1 MNYMAESYTEIL
13 WRPKKYCVRG
23 E

>member
-1 MNYMAESYTEIL
+1 MAESYTEVL